1 MKQLLKLG
9 EKKKGDFMYRITET
23 NCDSF
28 IFNQPQRK
36 C

>member
-1 MKQLLKLG
+1 MKQLLKMR
-9 EKKKGDFMYRITET
+9 EKNKGDFMYRITEI

-28 IFNQPQRK
+28 IIKQPQRK